1 MQCWHLDLSTLV
13 IMVLVVLADLQSQV
27 VECLGKYAVGMEM
40 QSIWPCLDFE
50 HAACSW
56 RSSGQ
61 RTHVN
66 TQIHK
71 RKYKLKSPY
80 KHGNTNTQRNVEK
93 DTSGHTETRD
103 RASSMMV
110 AGSLVCGQR
119 TQIKAHT
126 QTHTQIRTQI
136 HTQIHLQTQK
146 HKHSKK
152 EGGTETACS
161 MLAAGSVAC
170 GQRTQEGKNARAV
183 QLQ

>member
-1 MQCWHLDLSTLV
+1 MNISAFNLFNDNTVNLTSSILSQGFFENHGYYVYSASSGILITMQCWHLDLSTLA
-13 IMVLVVLADLQSQV
+13 IMVLVVLADLQSLV

-71 RKYKLKSPY
+71 RKKRKSPY

-93 DTSGHTETRD
+93 THRGT
-103 RASSMMV
+103 
-110 AGSLVCGQR
+110 QR
-119 TQIKAHT
+119 QGLEH
-126 QTHTQIRTQI
+126 
-136 HTQIHLQTQK
+136 
-146 HKHSKK
+146 
-152 EGGTETACS
+152 
-161 MLAAGSVAC
+161 AA
-170 GQRTQEGKNARAV
+170 
-183 QLQ
+183 

>member
-13 IMVLVVLADLQSQV
+13 IMVLVVLADLQSLV

-71 RKYKLKSPY
+71 RKKRKSPY

-93 DTSGHTETRD
+93 THRGK
-103 RASSMMV
+103 
-110 AGSLVCGQR
+110 QR
-119 TQIKAHT
+119 QGLEH
-126 QTHTQIRTQI
+126 
-136 HTQIHLQTQK
+136 
-146 HKHSKK
+146 
-152 EGGTETACS
+152 
-161 MLAAGSVAC
+161 AA
-170 GQRTQEGKNARAV
+170 
-183 QLQ
+183 

>member
-1 MQCWHLDLSTLV
+1 MQCWHLDLSTLA
-13 IMVLVVLADLQSQV
+13 IMVLVVLADLQSLV

-71 RKYKLKSPY
+71 RKNANPLTNMETPTHRETWKRHIGAHRDKGSSMQHDGGWLAGLWSANPDKSTY
-80 KHGNTNTQRNVEK
+80 TNTHTNTHANTHTEKPTNVETQALK
-93 DTSGHTETRD
+93 DRGRHRD
-103 RASSMMV
+103 SMQHV
-110 AGSLVCGQR
+110 GGWLAGLRSANPG
-119 TQIKAHT
+119 
-126 QTHTQIRTQI
+126 
-136 HTQIHLQTQK
+136 
-146 HKHSKK
+146 
-152 EGGTETACS
+152 
-161 MLAAGSVAC
+161 
-170 GQRTQEGKNARAV
+170 GKNARAV